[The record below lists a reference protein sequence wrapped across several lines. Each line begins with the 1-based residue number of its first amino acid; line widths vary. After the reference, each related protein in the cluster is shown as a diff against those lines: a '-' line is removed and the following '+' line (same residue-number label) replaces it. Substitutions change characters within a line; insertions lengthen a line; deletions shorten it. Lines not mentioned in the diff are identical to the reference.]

1 MKLALFETRVFN
13 GKLICTSVEEG
24 GATHVCALSREQLEQ
39 DRVQAWI
46 KEMEEN
52 AERVETLGSTALK
65 LGDLQITETKTK
77 DGMVFFRCAHV
88 SGSTHAFAL
97 TKDQLAKQPLVRWIC
112 ADPEVC
118 GLIGS
123 GWIATMMRE
132 ANKKNF
138 DGWWKDR
145 IAAAKQKGKLRTP

>member
-24 GATHVCALSREQLEQ
+24 GATHSCALSREQLEQ

-46 KEMEEN
+46 KEMEES
-52 AERVETLGSTALK
+52 AERVETLGSTALM
-65 LGDLQITETKTK
+65 LGDPQITERENQVR
-77 DGMVFFRCAHV
+77 MVSFRCVHV

-112 ADPEVC
+112 AD
-118 GLIGS
+118 
-123 GWIATMMRE
+123 
-132 ANKKNF
+132 
-138 DGWWKDR
+138 
-145 IAAAKQKGKLRTP
+145 